1 MAAFGAASIAYET
14 GRFGLASGWHCTLR
28 TQRSGLEPSM
38 MVCGKPYI
46 MARSTAMIQAN
57 NSDR

>member
-14 GRFGLASGWHCTLR
+14 GRFGLATRWQCILR
-28 TQRSGLEPSM
+28 PQRSGLEPSM
-38 MVCGKPYI
+38 MVYGKPYI
-46 MARSTAMIQAN
+46 MACSMAMIQAN